1 MSVIFIEKDKIE
13 ELYSLLEF
21 HLDKVKSIIRY
32 SPYYAQFARD
42 EERSSGVLKLPFE
55 EDRCETKFI
64 QCIFHYAV
72 ISNWVAYSVQYQQAV
87 DFKEL
92 TEIDFDSAPPKPGTL
107 KNLIDELLHLHYN
120 MNTNSGNFFID
131 EKWHE
136 PLRNIINGLTRQTS
150 KI

>member
-1 MSVIFIEKDKIE
+1 MSIIFFEKEKIE

-42 EERSSGVLKLPFE
+42 QERSSGILKLPFE
-55 EDRCETKFI
+55 EDRCETQFI
-64 QCIFHYAV
+64 QSIFYYAV
-72 ISNWVAYSVQYQQAV
+72 ISNWVAYGVQYQQAM

-92 TEIDFDSAPPKPGTL
+92 EEIDFDATPLKPGTL
-107 KNLIDELLHLHYN
+107 KNLIDELLQLHYN
-120 MNTNSGNFFID
+120 MNTNSGHFFMD

-136 PLRNIINGLTRQTS
+136 PLRNIIHGLTRQAS